1 MMTKLLRSESFRR
14 ALFFSVVA
22 LLAWLTGHFEN
33 MALVALTTTANIP
46 ALLLPGVRKLKGEY
60 RQIKTQWSQ
69 VFAQGKSEMQVERT
83 AHMRYLP
90 LPQLKTQGAPTQ
102 FDNLAG
108 QRFVYNHVHVAI
120 GLGYA
125 FTREALDDNLYRTQF
140 NPANLGLLR
149 SFRQMKEI
157 LAAAVFNNGN
167 VTTAGLGA
175 DNVPLFATN
184 HPVDGFLIANT
195 PTQQI
200 GLNENSIMMGNN
212 QIRRFRDNAGLL
224 QGAQGRMLLV
234 PVELRHLAKRL
245 VDTPLRP
252 GTANNDVA
260 SLKENNDLENG
271 YLVMDFLTS
280 PFAWFILSDQGGAI
294 YLERKPFETSMQV
307 EFTTDQLLVKAYERY
322 YLGYDDWRLGW
333 GSFPLN

>member
-1 MMTKLLRSESFRR
+1 M
-14 ALFFSVVA
+14 
-22 LLAWLTGHFEN
+22 
-33 MALVALTTTANIP
+33 TTTSQIP

-60 RQIKTQWSQ
+60 RQIRAQWPQ
-69 VFAQGKSEMQVERT
+69 VFAPGKSDMAVERT
-83 AHMRYLP
+83 VSMRYLP

-125 FTREALDDNLYRTQF
+125 FTREALDDNLYRSQF

-149 SFRQMKEI
+149 SFKQMKEI
-157 LAAAVFNNGN
+157 LAAAVFNAGN
-167 VTTAGLGA
+167 VTTPGLGA

-184 HPVDGFLIANT
+184 HPVDGYLIPNT
-195 PTQQI
+195 PVQQI
-200 GLNENSIMMGNN
+200 GLNENSLIMGNN
-212 QIRRFRDNAGLL
+212 MIRRFRDNAGLL
-224 QGAQGRMLLV
+224 MGAQGRMLLV
-234 PVELRHLAKRL
+234 PVELRHMAKRL
-245 VDTPLRP
+245 IETPLRP
-252 GTANNDVA
+252 GTADNDVA
-260 SLKENNDLENG
+260 SVKENNDLENG

-307 EFTTDQLLVKAYERY
+307 EFVSDMLMVKAYERY
-322 YLGYDDWRLGW
+322 YLGYDDWRLGV
-333 GSFPLN
+333 GFYPLN